1 MTEAIPAF
9 KDMLER
15 RRHRSASS
23 TATEADARSDAQPHE
38 GILAPAKKMQRRPP
52 AGRKP
57 WACHYLMP
65 CRAPGSPGATVRGM
79 RNSCSHRQRRAPATQ
94 PFSWLKQS
102 VFAGAALSGSAI
114 GRVGEYAG
122 CIAAGNW
129 ADGGS
134 TRHFRD
140 DVDALQFCC
149 QQGSIPGS
157 AGIEASPA
165 RAAKIAS
172 SPAPQIIAIEWR
184 SRHISL
190 PTAPMCNHS
199 RGDDLHPTERL

>member
-15 RRHRSASS
+15 RRHRSASGA
-23 TATEADARSDAQPHE
+23 ATEADVRSDAQPPRGNPRSGE
-38 GILAPAKKMQRRPP
+38 GDAAPASSGAQAVGVPLSYALP
-52 AGRKP
+52 
-57 WACHYLMP
+57 
-65 CRAPGSPGATVRGM
+65 RARLSRSHGRGM
-79 RNSCSHRQRRAPATQ
+79 RNSCSHRQRRAAATQ
-94 PFSWLKQS
+94 AVSRLKRS
-102 VFAGAALSGSAI
+102 VCARAALSGSAI
-114 GRVGEYAG
+114 GRVGKYAG

-172 SPAPQIIAIEWR
+172 SPLRKSSPSNGGAVTFRCRPRQCVTTREEMTCIAR
-184 SRHISL
+184 
-190 PTAPMCNHS
+190 
-199 RGDDLHPTERL
+199 